1 MFSLDKVANRRNTEN
16 MNTNGPTRA
25 NRAFGPDVRRTI
37 HLIDIENLVG
47 SGLPATEDVHATQL
61 SLQRLLPVRSGDLVV
76 IGAGPLAL
84 MPAYRGWA
92 GARYVL
98 RAGPDGAD
106 LALLAVINDED
117 IAGRFT
123 AVTIASGDGIF
134 TDAAVE
140 MASRGCRVTVASRKE
155 SLSRR
160 LRLAAHT
167 VRYLPCYEP
176 GIAALD
182 HRSAA

>member
-1 MFSLDKVANRRNTEN
+1 MTTS
-16 MNTNGPTRA
+16 GPARA
-25 NRAFGPDVRRTI
+25 TSAFGPDVRRTI

-47 SGLPATEDVHATQL
+47 SGLPAAQDVHTTQL
-61 SLQRLLPVRSGDLVV
+61 SLQRLLPVRSADLVV
-76 IGAGPLAL
+76 IGTGPLAL
-84 MPAYRGWA
+84 MPAYCGWA

-117 IAGRFT
+117 VAGRFT
-123 AVTIASGDGIF
+123 TVTIASGDGIF
-134 TDAAVE
+134 ADAAVE
-140 MASRGCRVTVASRKE
+140 LAGRGCRVTVVSRKE

-167 VRYLPCYEP
+167 VRYLPCCEP
-176 GIAALD
+176 GLAAMKY
-182 HRSAA
+182 RTAA